1 MCKEDY
7 VAKIKELL
15 VDHKT
20 YRKMKKNQKKKNN
33 DLKSK
38 WKKAVIYITYTA
50 KELKTNKIPPQFF
63 LKFLFKPNLESVR

>member
-38 WKKAVIYITYTA
+38 WK
-50 KELKTNKIPPQFF
+50 
-63 LKFLFKPNLESVR
+63 R